1 MLSFCKS
8 TSVRNGWKNSEI
20 LKDLQNFY
28 IFPFTFPLL
37 YIKIE
42 AWQAQ
47 IPI

>member
-8 TSVRNGWKNSEI
+8 TSVRDWWKNSEI

-28 IFPFTFPLL
+28 IFPFTFPLF

-42 AWQAQ
+42 AW
-47 IPI
+47 